1 MMYFDFETNEQTYKL
16 RLTTVNIM
24 QLEKKIGG
32 NPLSVFGNGARIPSV
47 TEMVSIL
54 WAAAQDQQHGITF
67 EKATSIFTKWLE
79 EGHTITDFIHVIV
92 GVYRAS
98 GIIAKEDE
106 EEKN

>member
-16 RLTTVNIM
+16 RLTTKTTM
-24 QLEKKIGG
+24 QLEQKIGC
-32 NPLSVFGNGARIPSV
+32 NPISVFGTGSRIPSV

-54 WAAAQDQQHGITF
+54 WASAQDQQHGITF
-67 EKATSIFTKWLE
+67 DKATDIFSKWLD
-79 EGHTITDFIHVIV
+79 EGHTITDFIGVIV

-98 GIIAKEDE
+98 GIIAKEE